1 MLYYSVVT
9 LSTIFT
15 ILVLFTPFSIII
27 ILLYCILAITF
38 VTVVHTETVPY
49 TQPTSL
55 MPGLVYIGLAQIV
68 HKLAYS
74 IAPVRPVPTFLPQT
88 NEP

>member
-1 MLYYSVVT
+1 MLYYSIVT

-15 ILVLFTPFSIII
+15 ILVLFIPFSIAV

-38 VTVVHTETVPY
+38 VTVVHIETMPY
-49 TQPTSL
+49 TQPISL
-55 MPGLVYIGLAQIV
+55 ILGLVYIGLAQIV

-74 IAPVRPVPTFLPQT
+74 IAPVRPVLTLLPQT
-88 NEP
+88 NGP